1 VRGRVITVRKTLAHA
16 PLSGDTSAIPQER
29 SEIERMKAYILRR
42 VGEPSDEEEESDGD
56 DYDEDHVVKVK
67 LGGDGEESD
76 EESGEKPEARDI
88 ETILELAYITDPKQ
102 FDRDPQ
108 TRRSQARAKLRAQ
121 TGNSFCSCYTLI
133 YQVFFPQAGWMNRL
147 KDGGLCWSE
156 M

>member
-1 VRGRVITVRKTLAHA
+1 MRWCVLVFRKTLAHA
-16 PLSGDTSAIPQER
+16 PFSGDTSTIPQDK
-29 SEIERMKAYILRR
+29 SEIERMKAYILGR

-76 EESGEKPEARDI
+76 EETDEKPEARDI

-108 TRRSQARAKLRAQ
+108 TRRSQARAGLRAQ

-133 YQVFFPQAGWMNRL
+133 Y
-147 KDGGLCWSE
+147 
-156 M
+156 